1 MKGVRGVSDVS
12 QRFWTRGG
20 EIECK
25 FCGAG
30 AGRNN
35 GPTRAV
41 LFVDFGKEIEAVS
54 AGIRN
59 NKVGSC
65 GRELARGWIKSRR

>member
-1 MKGVRGVSDVS
+1 MVFGD
-12 QRFWTRGG
+12 
-20 EIECK
+20 K

-41 LFVDFGKEIEAVS
+41 LFADFGKEIEAVS

-65 GRELARGWIKSRR
+65 GRELARVRGWIKSRR